1 VARLFGFIGNRAEL
15 GAKILGAQA
24 EHLKLPAQQ
33 GQAVG
38 WGVGFYQFGEVLLR
52 RRPLDERDQIEPAR
66 FAENLKTDVLIG
78 HVRHPT
84 VGKLRTENTHPF
96 RYRQWLFAQT
106 GTMAGFEG
114 LRARLLNVQPAFL
127 KPNIR
132 GDTDSELFFYLVLS
146 CLHDQG
152 RLEQRLVAVEQLR
165 QALRATLGLVDRLCS
180 EHDLPPH
187 RGDILMT
194 DGESMV
200 GVNRSGRMAY
210 RVVDDMREIESLL
223 SVDPGAD
230 ATPQNLA
237 HARCCVMASEIDPLP
252 TGWKRAPEDS
262 FLSASRTAGPHA
274 EPIALETE
282 PSAPETE

>member
-1 VARLFGFIGNRAEL
+1 LARLFGFIGNRAEL
-15 GAKILGAQA
+15 GAKVLSAYA
-24 EHLKLPAQQ
+24 EYLETPNPQ
-33 GQAVG
+33 GQALG

-52 RRPLDERDQIEPAR
+52 RRPLDERERIEPAR

-106 GTMAGFEG
+106 GTMAGFEK
-114 LRARLLNVQPAFL
+114 LRERLQSVQPAFL
-127 KPNIR
+127 KPNVR

-152 RLEQRLVAVEQLR
+152 RLEQRLVAVEHVR
-165 QALRATLGLVDRLCS
+165 EALRTAIGLVDRLCV
-180 EHDLPPH
+180 EHDLPTH

-194 DGESMV
+194 DGESMI
-200 GVNRSGRMAY
+200 GVNRTGKMAY
-210 RVVDDMREIESLL
+210 RVVDDMREIEALL
-223 SVDPGAD
+223 SVDLGTD

-237 HARCCVMASEIDPLP
+237 HARCCVLASEIDPLP
-252 TGWKRAPEDS
+252 AGWERAAADS
-262 FLSASRTAGPHA
+262 FLWASRTQGPQA
-274 EPIALETE
+274 EPIAV
-282 PSAPETE
+282 API